1 MNELKLLNDKT
12 NVRTQ
17 ISLPNEKRRNVT
29 LLYNPMTVD
38 EMSQAYPSIPWRE
51 YFNTILAPQ
60 AQINRDEVIIVNV
73 PSYLKNF
80 ENLMQHTPKRVQ
92 ANYAFWRAAAAS
104 VSYLTDDIRK
114 RQLMY
119 TIHLNGKT
127 EREPRWKE
135 CVDIVSGSMA
145 ISVGSMYVRK
155 YFKEDA
161 KKTALE
167 MVGDIREEFTK
178 ILKKVRICEN

>member
-1 MNELKLLNDKT
+1 
-12 NVRTQ
+12 
-17 ISLPNEKRRNVT
+17 VT
-29 LLYNPMTVD
+29 LLYNPMTVN
-38 EMSQAYPSIPWRE
+38 ELSAAYPSIPWWE
-51 YFNTILAPQ
+51 YFNTILEPQ
-60 AQINRDEVIIVNV
+60 AQLSPDEIVVVNV

-80 ENLMQHTPKRVQ
+80 ERLISTTPKRVQ
-92 ANYAFWRAAAAS
+92 ANYALWRATAAS
-104 VSYLTDDIRK
+104 ISYLTDDIRK
-114 RQLMY
+114 RQLKY
-119 TIHLNGKT
+119 TVELNGKA

-167 MVGDIREEFTK
+167 MVDDIKKEFTK
-178 ILKKVRICEN
+178 ILKKVREYTRKLKFKIVKKTKILRSIL

>member
-1 MNELKLLNDKT
+1 MDERIM
-12 NVRTQ
+12 RTQ

-29 LLYNPMTVD
+29 LLYNPMTVN
-38 EMSQAYPSIPWRE
+38 ELSTAYPSIPWWE

-60 AQINRDEVIIVNV
+60 AQLGRDEIVIVNV
-73 PSYLKNF
+73 PSYLKDF
-80 ENLMQHTPKRVQ
+80 EQLISQTPKRVQ

-114 RQLMY
+114 RQLKY
-119 TIHLNGKT
+119 TVELNGKT

-135 CVDIVSGSMA
+135 CVDIVSGSLA

-167 MVGDIREEFTK
+167 MVGDIRQEFTK
-178 ILKKVRICEN
+178 ILKKVRERERERNNM

>member
-1 MNELKLLNDKT
+1 M
-12 NVRTQ
+12 
-17 ISLPNEKRRNVT
+17 
-29 LLYNPMTVD
+29 
-38 EMSQAYPSIPWRE
+38 AYPSIPWWE

-60 AQINRDEVIIVNV
+60 AQLSRDEILVVSV
-73 PSYLKNF
+73 PSYLKDF
-80 ENLMQHTPKRVQ
+80 ERLINQTPKRVQ
-92 ANYAFWRAAAAS
+92 ANYALWRAAAGS

-119 TIHLNGKT
+119 TTELNGKT

-135 CVDIVSGSMA
+135 CVDIVSGSLA
-145 ISVGSMYVRK
+145 ISVGSMYVKK

-167 MVGDIREEFTK
+167 MVGDIRAEFTK
-178 ILKKVRICEN
+178 ILKKVRTGGELEIARNPREIEKRMFQFCAKLCIFRWIGWTRRQERTL